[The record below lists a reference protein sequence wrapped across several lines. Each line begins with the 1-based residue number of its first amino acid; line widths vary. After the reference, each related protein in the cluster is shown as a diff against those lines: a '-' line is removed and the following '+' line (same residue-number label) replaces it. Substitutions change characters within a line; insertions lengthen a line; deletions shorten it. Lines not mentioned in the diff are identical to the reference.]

1 MPLHLSVRDALP
13 VRLGNRK
20 YNVDITQLQRS
31 TIDPIR
37 QGMDTG
43 GTPGEQSLN
52 QAGVWKRSRDDWEL
66 GAGQIDADTP
76 ESVARQYEHSLGI
89 DPWTKDELKLHKA
102 TNSAGGVYDNL
113 FLATMFYDSDYPD
126 LVVGGYG
133 KALIHTKTGFGPT
146 ETSGTWLVGYGIDA
160 YYSPAGGVG
169 LIGEG
174 DVLAMASSGA
184 NVFFISNAAIYRIAM
199 HTDGG
204 GGQTPYVSARMPAAD
219 LDGVFVANG
228 YLIITEGGA
237 MSTVDFN
244 GGSVANV
251 TLTSFDQITKWT
263 SIIGTQVGIFAAG
276 NSGNRGRI
284 YHLGINDST
293 ADVDVPVIACEL
305 PEGETVNVIAEEFGY
320 VIIGTNKGIRIAQ
333 ITGEGYLSY
342 GPRINLKDHNGKFV
356 GTTALEP
363 QGEFIWFGWKAL
375 DADHTGLGRI
385 SFQEFTK
392 NMVPAYASDLLCG
405 GSGEIQ
411 GIVTF
416 MDTDGVEKRIF
427 SVKGAGYYHEDLNR
441 YVTYGTLT
449 EGKFRWGVTELKTA
463 VSADVRHAPLNE
475 GESIVLSLTDD
486 EGNTET
492 ADLDPSV
499 GPTTSTYVAGLD
511 VAQVTPGIKP
521 VAGIK
526 GEYIVPTL
534 KLNRGTDVNKTPA
547 LQRWTVRAIPMPFV
561 AEVIVLPII
570 LTTYTT
576 HDNREVYQDI
586 YDDYTYIR
594 ELLENRELVPFIM
607 GNETKNVYVSGI
619 AYQQG
624 SISKWSDS
632 EQRKENRRDRWLEGV
647 LTVQLITVQTGVTLT
662 PTEQSSTG

>member
-1 MPLHLSVRDALP
+1 MPLHQSVRDALP

-20 YNVDITQLQRS
+20 YNIDITQLQRS

-76 ESVARQYEHSLGI
+76 ESVLRQFEWSDGI

-102 TNSAGGVYDNL
+102 VGRSSNSRDNL
-113 FLATMFYDSDYPD
+113 FLATMRTSTEPD
-126 LVVGGYG
+126 VLVSGYG
-133 KALIHTKTGFGPT
+133 NSLIYTRTGFTVDTG
-146 ETSGTWLVGYGIDA
+146 GTWVIGASAVSA
-160 YYSPAGGVG
+160 YFSDAGGEG
-169 LIGEG
+169 LINEG
-174 DVLAMASSGA
+174 DILAMASNGD
-184 NVFFISNAAIYRIAM
+184 NVFFISNAAIYK
-199 HTDGG
+199 
-204 GGQTPYVSARMPAAD
+204 VSAVSGSSYDYPQVTARMAGAS
-219 LDGVFVANG
+219 LDGIYVANG
-228 YLIITEGGA
+228 YLIVTQDGG

-244 GGSVANV
+244 ASAKNII
-251 TLTSFDQITKWT
+251 TTTAFDQITGWT
-263 SIIGTQVGIFAAG
+263 SIIGTQVGIYAAG

-284 YHLGINDST
+284 YYLGINDST
-293 ADVDVPVIACEL
+293 SDLDVPVIAAEL

-333 ITGEGYLSY
+333 ISGEGFLSY
-342 GPRINLKDHNGKFV
+342 GPRIDIKNADGKFV
-356 GTTALEP
+356 GTQTLEP
-363 QGEFIWFGWKAL
+363 QGEFIWFGWEGMSGTS
-375 DADHTGLGRI
+375 TGLGRI
-385 SFQEFTK
+385 SFQEFTAP
-392 NMVPAYASDLLCG
+392 MVPAFACDLCYKG
-405 GSGEIQ
+405 VTGPVRS
-411 GIVTF
+411 IVTF
-416 MDTDGVEKRIF
+416 TNSDGVEKRIYSIDGEGF
-427 SVKGAGYYHEDLNR
+427 FVESLTD
-441 YVTYGTLT
+441 YVTTGSLG
-449 EGKFRWGVTELKTA
+449 EGKFRYGVTELKTA
-463 VSADVRHAPLNE
+463 VSADMRHGPLNE

-492 ADLDPSV
+492 SDSDPSI
-499 GPTTSTYVAGLD
+499 GPTTSTYLAGVD
-511 VAQVTPGIKP
+511 YAQVTPGIKP
-521 VAGIK
+521 VGGIK
-526 GEYIVPTL
+526 GEYIVPTVT
-534 KLNRGTDVNKTPA
+534 LNRGTDATKTPT

-561 AEVIVLPII
+561 AEVIQLPVI

-586 YDDYTYIR
+586 YEDYTYIR
-594 ELLENRELVPFIM
+594 ELLENRELVTFIM
-607 GNETKNVYVSGI
+607 GNETKNVYVAGI

-647 LTVQLITVQTGVTLT
+647 LTVQLITVQTGVTLR